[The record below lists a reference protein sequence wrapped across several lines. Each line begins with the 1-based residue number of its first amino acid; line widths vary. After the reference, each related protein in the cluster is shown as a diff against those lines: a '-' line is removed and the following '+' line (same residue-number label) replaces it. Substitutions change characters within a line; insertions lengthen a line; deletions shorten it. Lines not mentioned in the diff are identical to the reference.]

1 MKRKIQRKVTQS
13 TQHTKN
19 QNPAQYVWL
28 VSISAILT
36 IQIQQLTHSVY
47 NATEYERGCEIRS
60 LPCGHDFCREC
71 IDPWLEEHTSCP
83 ACRQRVENVRLDQP
97 SWAVHLGALY
107 SPNRRNPRFN
117 VSREHPQFDPLE
129 SNYAQAGE
137 TPTIDDWR
145 DQPATVRRSLNPMR
159 YFMRTSGHTAV
170 LNEETVETEL
180 ELV

>member
-1 MKRKIQRKVTQS
+1 
-13 TQHTKN
+13 
-19 QNPAQYVWL
+19 
-28 VSISAILT
+28 
-36 IQIQQLTHSVY
+36 
-47 NATEYERGCEIRS
+47 
-60 LPCGHDFCREC
+60 
-71 IDPWLEEHTSCP
+71 
-83 ACRQRVENVRLDQP
+83 
-97 SWAVHLGALY
+97 
-107 SPNRRNPRFN
+107 